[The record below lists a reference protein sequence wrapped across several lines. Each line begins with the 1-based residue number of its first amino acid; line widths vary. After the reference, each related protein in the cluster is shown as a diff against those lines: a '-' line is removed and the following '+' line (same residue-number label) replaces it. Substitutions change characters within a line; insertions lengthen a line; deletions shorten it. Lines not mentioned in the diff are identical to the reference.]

1 MELRDLVDGALEEPT
16 TALVRG
22 DGQTEVA
29 GLTHDSRRVAPG
41 DVFCCVRGGM
51 VDGHDLADTVVA
63 AGAAALVVERFVD
76 VDVPQ
81 VLVPDVR
88 AVMGPLAAQ
97 VHGRPSSAMK
107 VLGVTGTN
115 GKTTTT
121 FLLEAIGR
129 AAGLVPGVVGTVA
142 TRIGGRAVDATLTTP
157 EAPDLQAL
165 LARMRDE
172 GVGLVAMEVS
182 SHALSQGRVDGV
194 EFAVAAFLNLSHD
207 HLDYHG
213 SLDAYFAAKERL
225 FDARRARAAAVNV
238 DDERGPGLARRCRDA
253 GIETITFAAGP
264 AQGLRNDAD
273 GPDLVA
279 LDAAVTPSGIEFVL
293 DGPAVGEAR
302 RIRTP
307 LSGSFN
313 VINSLAAAATA
324 LGAGLPEEA
333 LVEGL
338 AGATPIPGR
347 FEKIERGQEFTAL
360 VDYAHT
366 PDALAAVLDAARD
379 LADGQVIVVFGCG
392 GDRDRQKRPA
402 MGRVAGERA
411 DVVYVTSDN
420 PRGEDS
426 RDIADEILEG
436 LPGSSDA
443 VVELDRR
450 AAIGLAISRA
460 DVGDVVVVA
469 GKGHETGQTI
479 GSEVR
484 PFDDRV
490 VVGEALDALA
500 VRSRRRGSA

>member
-1 MELRDLVDGALEEPT
+1 MELRDLVDGALDEPT
-16 TALVRG
+16 TVAVRG
-22 DGQTEVA
+22 DGHVEVV

-41 DVFCCVRGGM
+41 DVFCCVPGTTA
-51 VDGHDLADTVVA
+51 DGHDFAEAAVE
-63 AGAAALVVERFVD
+63 AGAAALIVECFLD

-88 AVMGPLAAQ
+88 AAMGPLAAEI
-97 VHGRPSSAMK
+97 HGRPSAAMK
-107 VLGVTGTN
+107 VCGVTGTN

-121 FLLEAIGR
+121 FLLESIGR

-142 TRIGGRAVDATLTTP
+142 TRIAGRTLDATLTTP

-165 LARMRDE
+165 LARMRDQ

-194 EFAVAAFLNLSHD
+194 EFAAATFLNLSHD

-213 SLDAYFAAKERL
+213 SLDAYFAAKAQL
-225 FDARRARAAAVNV
+225 FDARRTRAAAVNV
-238 DDERGPGLARRCRDA
+238 GDERGPGLATRCRDV
-253 GIETITFAAGP
+253 GIETITFAVGAVPDVGG
-264 AQGLRNDAD
+264 A
-273 GPDLVA
+273 DLVA
-279 LDAAVTPSGIEFVL
+279 QDVSVTSSGIEFVL
-293 DGPAVGEAR
+293 DGPATGEPC

-313 VINSLAAAATA
+313 VTNALAAAATA
-324 LGAGLPEEA
+324 FAAGLPEA
-333 LVEGL
+333 AVVDGL
-338 AGATPIPGR
+338 AHAAPVPGR
-347 FEKIERGQEFTAL
+347 FESVERGQDFTAV

-366 PDALAAVLDAARD
+366 PDALAAVLEAGRELAAGR
-379 LADGQVIVVFGCG
+379 VMVVFGCG

-420 PRGEDS
+420 PRSEDP
-426 RDIADEILEG
+426 RAIVDEILEG
-436 LPGSSDA
+436 VPKSSEA

-450 AAIGLAISRA
+450 TAIGLAVSEA
-460 DVGDVVVVA
+460 GPGDVVIVA

-484 PFDDRV
+484 PFEDRRA
-490 VVGEALDALA
+490 VGEAIDTLA
-500 VRSRRRGSA
+500 ARSPKGRGST

>member
-1 MELRDLVDGALEEPT
+1 MELRDLVDGALDEPT
-16 TALVRG
+16 TVAVRG
-22 DGQTEVA
+22 DDHVEVM

-41 DVFCCVRGGM
+41 DVFCCVPGATA
-51 VDGHDLADTVVA
+51 DGHDFAGAAVE
-63 AGAAALVVERFVD
+63 AGAAALIVEWFVD
-76 VDVPQ
+76 IDVPQ

-88 AVMGPLAAQ
+88 AAMGPLAAE
-97 VHGRPSSAMK
+97 VHGRPSAAMK
-107 VLGVTGTN
+107 VCGVTGTN

-121 FLLEAIGR
+121 FLLESIGR

-142 TRIGGRAVDATLTTP
+142 TRIAGRTVDATLTTP
-157 EAPDLQAL
+157 EASDLQAL

-194 EFAVAAFLNLSHD
+194 EFATSTFLNLSHD

-213 SLDAYFAAKERL
+213 SLDAYFAAKARL
-225 FDARRARAAAVNV
+225 FEPRRTRAAAVNV
-238 DDERGPGLARRCRDA
+238 GDLRGPGLATRCRDL
-253 GIETITFAAGP
+253 GIETITFAVGAVP
-264 AQGLRNDAD
+264 DVV

-279 LDAAVTPSGIEFVL
+279 EDVSVTPSGIEFVL
-293 DGPAVGEAR
+293 DGPAASEPR

-313 VINSLAAAATA
+313 VTNTLAAAATA
-324 LGAGLPEEA
+324 FAAGLPEEA
-333 LVEGL
+333 VVEGL
-338 AGATPIPGR
+338 ASAAPVPGR
-347 FEKIERGQEFTAL
+347 FESVERGQDFAAV

-366 PDALAAVLDAARD
+366 PDALAAVLEAGRD
-379 LADGQVIVVFGCG
+379 LAAGRVIVVFGCG

-420 PRGEDS
+420 PRSEDP
-426 RDIADEILEG
+426 RAIVDEILEG
-436 LPGSSDA
+436 VPKRSEA

-450 AAIGLAISRA
+450 AAIGLAVSEARA
-460 DVGDVVVVA
+460 GDVVIVA

-484 PFDDRV
+484 PFDDRL
-490 VVGEALDALA
+490 VVGEAIETLA
-500 VRSRRRGSA
+500 AQSSQGRGSA